1 MSSSIEI
8 RHMQQRDIPEAD
20 RIMRLAFGTFLGL
33 PNPLSFMGDADYV
46 KTRYKAD
53 PSAALVAEVDGKLA
67 GSNFALN
74 WGSVGIFGTLTIRP
88 DLWNKGV
95 AKRLLE
101 KTMDIFDNWHIKHA
115 GLFTFVESNK
125 HIHLYQN
132 FGFWP
137 RSLTSVMSKTIDL
150 IQEPEYSQ
158 WARYS
163 ELTSNEKTK
172 ATEDCRH
179 LTDQIYNGLNLER
192 EIYSVEKQGLGDT
205 ILLRDDNNNNNKS
218 NDPLVGMAIC
228 HCGPSTE
235 AGSGTCY
242 VKFGAVS
249 PSQGSSAYFDRLL
262 DVCESFTKSQEL
274 SRIIAGMNVGRH
286 NAYRK
291 MIEHNFRTD
300 IRGVA
305 MHKPNEAGYNT
316 GNTYVIDDWR

>member
-1 MSSSIEI
+1 MSGSIEI
-8 RHMQQRDIPEAD
+8 RLMEQSDIAEAD

-53 PSAALVAEVDGKLA
+53 PSAALVAKVDGKLA

-74 WGSVGIFGTLTIRP
+74 WGSVGIFGPLTIRP

-101 KTMDIFDNWHIKHA
+101 KTMDVFDKWHIKHA
-115 GLFTFVESNK
+115 GLFTFAESIR

-137 RSLTSVMSKTIDL
+137 RFLTSVMSKTIEL

-172 ATEDCRH
+172 AIEECRH
-179 LTDQIYNGLNLER
+179 LTDQIYDGLNLER

-205 ILLRDDNNNNNKS
+205 ILLLDDNKS
-218 NDPLVGMAIC
+218 NDALVGMAIC
-228 HCGPSTE
+228 HCGPRTE

-242 VKFGAVS
+242 VKFGAVK
-249 PSQGSSAYFDRLL
+249 PSQGSSEYFDRLL
-262 DVCESFTKSQEL
+262 EVCESFAKSQEL

-300 IRGVA
+300 IQGVA

-316 GNTYVIDDWR
+316 ENIYVIDDWR

>member
-1 MSSSIEI
+1 MSGSIEI
-8 RHMQQRDIPEAD
+8 RLMEQSDIAEAD

-33 PNPLSFMGDADYV
+33 PNPLSFTGDADYV

-74 WGSVGIFGTLTIRP
+74 WGSVGIFGPLTIRP

-101 KTMDIFDNWHIKHA
+101 KTMDVFDKWHIKHA
-115 GLFTFVESNK
+115 GLFTFAESIK

-137 RSLTSVMSKTIDL
+137 RFLTSVMSKTIEL

-172 ATEDCRH
+172 AIEECRH
-179 LTDQIYNGLNLER
+179 LTDQIYDGLNLER

-205 ILLRDDNNNNNKS
+205 ILLLDDNKS
-218 NDPLVGMAIC
+218 NGALVGMAIC
-228 HCGPSTE
+228 HCGPRTE

-242 VKFGAVS
+242 VKFGAVK
-249 PSQGSSAYFDRLL
+249 PSQGSSEYFDRLL
-262 DVCESFTKSQEL
+262 EVCESFAKSQEL

-300 IRGVA
+300 IQGVA

-316 GNTYVIDDWR
+316 ENIYVIDDWR